1 MKARFALAASLAA
14 AAAASGPAAA
24 MDVATFLAKADA
36 LERQGV
42 MALLSSDYGLLK
54 AEVQGAAD
62 RLRAERAA
70 AVKARRRP
78 PFCPP
83 ADVGIDPKE
92 LLGHFRAIPAAQRRR
107 TEVQTALRGLIVR
120 KYPCPR

>member
-1 MKARFALAASLAA
+1 MRARIALAVLVAA
-14 AAAASGPAAA
+14 APLAPAAA

-83 ADVGIDPKE
+83 ADVGIDPRE

-107 TEVQTALRGLIVR
+107 TEVQTALRSLIVR